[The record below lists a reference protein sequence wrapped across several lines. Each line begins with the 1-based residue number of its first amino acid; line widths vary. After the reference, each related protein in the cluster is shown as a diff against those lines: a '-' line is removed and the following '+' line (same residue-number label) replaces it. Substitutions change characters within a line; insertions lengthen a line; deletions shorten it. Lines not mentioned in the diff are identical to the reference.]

1 MSDASAQEL
10 TAPERA
16 TGRRPLTIALLLVA
30 LIIAGA
36 LGWQAKQY
44 HTHRWND
51 GYNYGYEAGV
61 CQTKQDAIKQ
71 GYKSYLKVNKLGFS
85 PTFTDGNSCT
95 QVFVVLTK
103 EVKPKQGEVNGH
115 EVKTTCERAE
125 IQLADENHITPWT
138 TGVNCT
144 TVDTSTNEV
153 SVGQAVQAV
162 GGG

>member
-1 MSDASAQEL
+1 MSDASAQEP

-30 LIIAGA
+30 LIIVGVS
-36 LGWQAKQY
+36 GRQAMKY

-51 GYNYGYEAGV
+51 GFSHGYNAGA
-61 CQTKQDAIKQ
+61 CQAKQDAIKE
-71 GYKSYLKVNKLGFS
+71 GYKSYLKVKNLGFD
-85 PTFTDGNSCT
+85 PTFTDGASCK

-103 EVKPKQGEVNGH
+103 EAEPKPGEVNGH
-115 EVKTTCERAE
+115 TVRTTCERAE

-144 TVDTSTNEV
+144 TVDTSTNKV
-153 SVGQAVQAV
+153 SVGQKVD
-162 GGG
+162 GG